1 MENLIFS
8 VNIVFPLFLLMAA
21 GIILKKS
28 KLITDGFLEGAD
40 KLVFRFF
47 LPSILFY
54 SMYSADLRS
63 LLNIKL
69 IIFTVCAM
77 VAMNAAAFGIVIL
90 MKNNNGR
97 RGALL
102 QAMTR
107 SNFLLFGI
115 PICQAVYGTVGTAA
129 VSVVAAVFIPISN
142 FFAVLALSCFN
153 DEGRASV
160 KGLLHDLA
168 TNPFIIS
175 TILAVIINL
184 LKIHFPYIVVK
195 ALQDTAGMATPFA
208 LIVLGAEIELKSLK
222 SNLRAIVGGTAMKLV
237 IFPGLILTAA
247 YFYGFRGLEFCILL
261 SAFCAPVAVSSYVMA
276 KSMHCDYELAGQLV
290 VSTSL
295 MSVVTIFVFVFL
307 SKSFGI
313 L

>member
-1 MENLIFS
+1 MTNLIFS

-21 GIILKKS
+21 GFILKKL
-28 KLITDGFLEGAD
+28 KFITEGFLEGAD
-40 KLVFRFF
+40 KLIFRFF

-54 SMYSADLRS
+54 NMYSADLRA
-63 LLNIKL
+63 LFDVKL
-69 IIFTVCAM
+69 VLFTVCAM
-77 VAMNAAAFGIVIL
+77 VAMNAAAFGIIAL
-90 MKNNNGR
+90 MKSNNGR
-97 RGALL
+97 RGTIL

-107 SNFLLFGI
+107 SNILLFGI
-115 PICQAVYGTVGTAA
+115 PICQAVYGTAGVAS
-129 VSVVAAVFIPISN
+129 VSVIAAVFIPISN

-153 DEGRASV
+153 NEGRASL
-160 KGLLHDLA
+160 KELIHDLI

-175 TILAVIINL
+175 TILAVAVNF
-184 LKIHFPYIVVK
+184 LKIQFPYIFVK
-195 ALQDTAGMATPFA
+195 FLRDTAGMATPFA
-208 LIVLGAEIELKSLK
+208 LLVLGAEIELKSLK
-222 SNLRAIVGGTAMKLV
+222 SNLYAILGGTAMKLV
-237 IFPGLILTAA
+237 VFPGLILTAA

-295 MSVVTIFVFVFL
+295 MSIVTIFGFVFL
-307 SKSFGI
+307 AKSWGI